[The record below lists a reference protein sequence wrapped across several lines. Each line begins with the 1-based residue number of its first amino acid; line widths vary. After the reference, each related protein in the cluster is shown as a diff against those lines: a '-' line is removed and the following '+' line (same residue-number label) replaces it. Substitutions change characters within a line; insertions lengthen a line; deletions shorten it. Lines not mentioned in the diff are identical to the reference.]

1 MSILLYKKWSKKVE
15 NLARGLIWVLLEYPK
30 TPPPRAP
37 PKVRYRAPKGRPRRW
52 RQGAW
57 VLFHKISNDMSIL
70 RFSIYW
76 GFQKWSTFA
85 SFAPSDPSPPPRVP
99 MSLRA
104 RAPKGCPWGGGGEGG
119 WILFQKISND
129 ISILG
134 FAIMISICFKGT
146 LRTPTPQGWGI
157 GSPTPKH
164 DPRGGGKLSTIS
176 QNQRYVWVFN
186 IVRN

>member
-70 RFSIYW
+70 LFSILRISKMTYIC
-76 GFQKWSTFA
+76 FFCTLISL
-85 SFAPSDPSPPPRVP
+85 PPPGYQRVWGLGP
-99 MSLRA
+99 
-104 RAPKGCPWGGGGEGG
+104 PKGAHGGEGEREAG
-119 WILFQKISND
+119 YYFKKYQMIFQF
-129 ISILG
+129 LG
-134 FAIMISICFKGT
+134 LQLWSPFA
-146 LRTPTPQGWGI
+146 LRVPSEP
-157 GSPTPKH
+157 PPPKH
-164 DPRGGGKLSTIS
+164 ARGEGELSTIS

>member
-15 NLARGLIWVLLEYPK
+15 NLARGLIWVLIEYPK
-30 TPPPRAP
+30 TLPPRAP
-37 PKVRYRAPKGRPRRW
+37 PKVRARTPKGRPRRW

-85 SFAPSDPSPPPRVP
+85 SFAPSDPPPPPRVP
-99 MSLRA
+99 TSLRA
-104 RAPKGCPWGGGGEGG
+104 SAPKGCPRGGGGEGG

-146 LRTPTPQGWGI
+146 LRTYPP
-157 GSPTPKH
+157 PKH
-164 DPRGGGKLSTIS
+164 ARGKGELSTIS